1 MESMFGLNGGNYMNE
16 KPHVLLVDGMALLFR
31 SFFATS
37 AVGQYF
43 RTSDGLA
50 TNAVQG
56 FARHVLAAKE
66 MMKPSHMA
74 VCWDMGAHTFRTDL
88 FDGYKSN
95 RPAPPDDMLHQF
107 DLAKKVSEQLGW
119 MNYGEKG
126 IEADDFIGSF
136 TKQWSGKAEFTIIT
150 GDKDMLQLLNP
161 SVKIAFM
168 KKGFH
173 VYDVY
178 TEDRFKEEY
187 GIEPAQFAD
196 VKAFMGDASDG
207 YPGVKGIGP
216 KTALQLIQKYG
227 SVEGV
232 LEALDELKPAQ
243 KKKIEEHKEMLLLS
257 QELAVI
263 KCDIPLQVSL
273 DEITVPNYTNDMV
286 QLFDD
291 QELKLLARQVEKSLA
306 PVNPFE

>member
-1 MESMFGLNGGNYMNE
+1 MNE

-31 SFFATS
+31 SYFATS

-43 RTSDGLA
+43 RTTEGLA

-56 FARHVLAAKE
+56 FARHVLVAKT
-66 MMKPSHMA
+66 MMKPTHLA
-74 VCWDMGAHTFRTDL
+74 VCWDMGAHTFRTEL

-107 DLAKKVSEQLGW
+107 DMAKRVSEQLGW
-119 MNYGEKG
+119 KNYGEKG

-136 TKQWSGKAEFTIIT
+136 TKQWQDKARFTIIT

-161 SVKIAFM
+161 AVEIAFM

-173 VYDVY
+173 IYDVY
-178 TEDRFKEEY
+178 TEARFKEEY
-187 GIEPAQFAD
+187 GIEPTQFAD

-216 KTALQLIQKYG
+216 KTALQLIQQYG
-227 SVEGV
+227 STDGV
-232 LEALDELKPAQ
+232 LAEIDSLKPAQ
-243 KKKIEEHKEMLLLS
+243 KKKIEEHKDMLLLS
-257 QELAVI
+257 KELAII
-263 KCDIPLQVSL
+263 KCDIPLEVSL
-273 DEITVPNYTNDMV
+273 DEIVVPNYTNDLV

-291 QELKLLARQVEKSLA
+291 QELKLLARQLEKSLQ